1 MAYTE
6 ETKATILHLL
16 DNGTSVKELCMEYN
30 ISRSTLYRWLHDLEY
45 SNVAVDIPSAK
56 DYNALQQQVKKLE
69 NIISVLKSAKCTVHA
84 PLKEKLLEL
93 ELLYDQYD
101 VRTLCEALEVSRGT
115 FYNHILRNKRGNA
128 WFEKRREEYR
138 ILIRDVFDEYRQV
151 LGAEKIR
158 TVLVQRGH
166 QVSTEYVARLMKE
179 MGLSSVRTTAKQN
192 YLNLRESGKKRNVLR
207 QQFNAT
213 RPNEVWVS
221 DVTCFRLQDRN
232 HYICVI
238 LDLFSRKVIAYK
250 VSKKNSTQ
258 LVTSTFKSAWEESD
272 PELELLFHSDRGAQY
287 TSHRFQE
294 LLRRHSIVQS
304 FSNSGKPHDNA
315 VAESFFASLK
325 KEELYRKDYASEPD
339 FKRSISAYIE
349 FYNMKRPHRTLKNR
363 TPCQMEEDYQ
373 EVMSQSHGK

>member
-1 MAYTE
+1 MAHTAE
-6 ETKATILHLL
+6 VKVEALRRLVK
-16 DNGTSVKELCMEYN
+16 GTPVKELCRESN
-30 ISRSTLYRWLHDLEY
+30 IPRSTLYRWSRDLEN
-45 SNVAVDIPSAK
+45 SNMTSEVPSPK
-56 DYNALQQQVKKLE
+56 NYEALQHQVKKLE

-115 FYNHILRNKRGNA
+115 FYNHILRNKRGNT
-128 WFEKRREEYR
+128 WFEKRRAEYR

-179 MGLSSVRTTAKQN
+179 MGLSSIRTTAKQDF
-192 YLNLRESGKKRNVLR
+192 LNLRESGKKRNVLR
-207 QQFNAT
+207 QQFSAA

-221 DVTCFRLQDRN
+221 DVTCFRLKDRN
-232 HYICVI
+232 YYICII
-238 LDLFSRKVIAYK
+238 LDLFSRKVIAHK

-258 LVTSTFKSAWEESD
+258 LITSTFKSAWEERN
-272 PELELLFHSDRGAQY
+272 PEMELLFHSDRGAQY

-294 LLRRHSIVQS
+294 LLRSHAVVQS

-315 VAESFFASLK
+315 VAESFFSSLK
-325 KEELYRKDYASEPD
+325 KEQLYRNY
-339 FKRSISAYIE
+339 
-349 FYNMKRPHRTLKNR
+349 
-363 TPCQMEEDYQ
+363 
-373 EVMSQSHGK
+373 

>member
-1 MAYTE
+1 MAHTAE
-6 ETKATILHLL
+6 AKATVLRQLA
-16 DNGTSVKELCMEYN
+16 NGTPVKELCRTYD
-30 ISRSTLYRWLHDLEY
+30 IPRSTLYRWSRDLES
-45 SNVAVDIPSAK
+45 SNKINEVLLPKNYD
-56 DYNALQQQVKKLE
+56 ALQQQVKKLE

-93 ELLYDQYD
+93 ELLYGQYD
-101 VRTLCEALEVSRGT
+101 VRTLCEAMEVSRGT
-115 FYNHILRNKRGNA
+115 FYNHILRNKRGNT

-138 ILIRDVFDEYRQV
+138 VLIRDVFDEYRQV

-179 MGLSSVRTTAKQN
+179 MGLSSVRTTAKQD
-192 YLNLRESGKKRNVLR
+192 YLNLRESGKKRNVLC
-207 QQFNAT
+207 QQFSAT

-238 LDLFSRKVIAYK
+238 LDLFSRKVIAHK

-258 LVTSTFKSAWEESD
+258 LVTSTFKNAWEERA

-294 LLRRHSIVQS
+294 LLRSHAVVQS
-304 FSNSGKPHDNA
+304 FSNSGRPHDNA

-339 FKRSISAYIE
+339 FRRSISAYME

-373 EVMSQSHGK
+373 GVMGRSHGK

>member
-1 MAYTE
+1 MAHTAE
-6 ETKATILHLL
+6 VKVEALRRLVK
-16 DNGTSVKELCMEYN
+16 GTPVKELCRESN
-30 ISRSTLYRWLHDLEY
+30 IPRSTLYRWSRDLEN
-45 SNVAVDIPSAK
+45 SNMTSEVPSPK
-56 DYNALQQQVKKLE
+56 NYEALQQQVKKLE

-93 ELLYDQYD
+93 ELLYGQYD
-101 VRTLCEALEVSRGT
+101 VRTLCEAMEVSRGT
-115 FYNHILRNKRGNA
+115 FYNHILRNKRGNT

-138 ILIRDVFDEYRQV
+138 VLIRDVFDEYRQV

-179 MGLSSVRTTAKQN
+179 MGLSSVRTTAKQD
-192 YLNLRESGKKRNVLR
+192 YLNLRESGKKRNVLC
-207 QQFNAT
+207 QQFSAT

-238 LDLFSRKVIAYK
+238 LDLFSRKVIAHK

-258 LVTSTFKSAWEESD
+258 LVTSTFKNAWEERA

-294 LLRRHSIVQS
+294 LLRSHAVVQS
-304 FSNSGKPHDNA
+304 FSNSGRPHDNA

-339 FKRSISAYIE
+339 FRRSISAYME

-373 EVMSQSHGK
+373 GVMGRSHGK

>member
-1 MAYTE
+1 MAHTAE
-6 ETKATILHLL
+6 AKATVLRQLA
-16 DNGTSVKELCMEYN
+16 NGTPVKELCRTYD
-30 ISRSTLYRWLHDLEY
+30 IPRSTLYRWSRDLES
-45 SNVAVDIPSAK
+45 SNMTSEVPSPK
-56 DYNALQQQVKKLE
+56 NYEALQQQVKKLE

-93 ELLYDQYD
+93 ELLYGQYD
-101 VRTLCEALEVSRGT
+101 VRTLCEAMEVSRGT
-115 FYNHILRNKRGNA
+115 FYNHILRNKRGNT

-138 ILIRDVFDEYRQV
+138 VLIRDVFDEYRQV

-179 MGLSSVRTTAKQN
+179 MGLSSVRTTAKQD
-192 YLNLRESGKKRNVLR
+192 YLNLRESGKKRNVLC
-207 QQFNAT
+207 QQFSAT

-238 LDLFSRKVIAYK
+238 LDLFSRKVIAHK

-258 LVTSTFKSAWEESD
+258 LVTSTFKNAWEERA

-294 LLRRHSIVQS
+294 LLRSHAVVQS
-304 FSNSGKPHDNA
+304 FSNSGRPHDNA

-339 FKRSISAYIE
+339 FRRSISAYME

-363 TPCQMEEDYQ
+363 TPCQMVEDYQ
-373 EVMSQSHGK
+373 GVMGQSHGK

>member
-1 MAYTE
+1 MAHTAE
-6 ETKATILHLL
+6 AKATVLRQLA
-16 DNGTSVKELCMEYN
+16 NGTPVKELCRTYD
-30 ISRSTLYRWLHDLEY
+30 IPRSTLYRWSRDLES
-45 SNVAVDIPSAK
+45 SNMTSEVPSPK
-56 DYNALQQQVKKLE
+56 NYEALQQQVKKLE

-93 ELLYDQYD
+93 ELLYGQYD
-101 VRTLCEALEVSRGT
+101 VRTLCEAMEVSRGT
-115 FYNHILRNKRGNA
+115 FYNHILRNKRGNT

-138 ILIRDVFDEYRQV
+138 VLIRDVFDEYRQV

-179 MGLSSVRTTAKQN
+179 MGLSSVRTTAKQD
-192 YLNLRESGKKRNVLR
+192 YLNLRESGKKRNVLC
-207 QQFNAT
+207 QQFSAT

-238 LDLFSRKVIAYK
+238 LDLFSRKVIAHK

-258 LVTSTFKSAWEESD
+258 LVTSTFKNAWEERA

-294 LLRRHSIVQS
+294 LLRSHAVVQS
-304 FSNSGKPHDNA
+304 FSNSGRPHDNA

-339 FKRSISAYIE
+339 FRRSISAYME

-373 EVMSQSHGK
+373 GVMGQSHGK

>member
-1 MAYTE
+1 MAHTAE
-6 ETKATILHLL
+6 VKSTVLCQLAK
-16 DNGTSVKELCMEYN
+16 GTPVKELCRAYN
-30 ISRSTLYRWLHDLEY
+30 IPRSTLYRWFRDLE
-45 SNVAVDIPSAK
+45 SSSKTSEVPSPK
-56 DYNALQQQVKKLE
+56 NYDALQQQVKKLE

-93 ELLYDQYD
+93 ELLYGQYD
-101 VRTLCEALEVSRGT
+101 VRTLCEAMEVSRGT

-138 ILIRDVFDEYRQV
+138 VLIRDVFDEYRQV

-179 MGLSSVRTTAKQN
+179 MGLSSIRTTAKQD
-192 YLNLRESGKKRNVLR
+192 YLNLRESGKKRNVLCR
-207 QQFNAT
+207 QFSAT

-238 LDLFSRKVIAYK
+238 LDLFSRKVIAHK

-258 LVTSTFKSAWEESD
+258 LITSTFKSAWEERT

-294 LLRRHSIVQS
+294 LLRSHAVVQS
-304 FSNSGKPHDNA
+304 FSNSGRPHDNA

-325 KEELYRKDYASEPD
+325 KEELYRKNYLSEPD
-339 FKRSISAYIE
+339 FRRSISAYME

-373 EVMSQSHGK
+373 GVIGQSHGK

>member
-1 MAYTE
+1 MAHTAE
-6 ETKATILHLL
+6 AKATVLRQLA
-16 DNGTSVKELCMEYN
+16 NGTPVKELCRTYD
-30 ISRSTLYRWLHDLEY
+30 IPRSTLYRWSRDLES
-45 SNVAVDIPSAK
+45 SNMTSEVPSPK
-56 DYNALQQQVKKLE
+56 NYEALQQQVKKLE

-93 ELLYDQYD
+93 ELLYGQYD
-101 VRTLCEALEVSRGT
+101 VRTLCEAMEVSRGT
-115 FYNHILRNKRGNA
+115 FYNHILRNKRGNT

-138 ILIRDVFDEYRQV
+138 VLIRDVFDEYRQV

-179 MGLSSVRTTAKQN
+179 MGLSSVRTTAKQD
-192 YLNLRESGKKRNVLR
+192 YLNLRESGKKRNVLC
-207 QQFNAT
+207 QQFSAT

-238 LDLFSRKVIAYK
+238 LDLFSRKVIAHK

-258 LVTSTFKSAWEESD
+258 LVTSTFKNAWEERA

-294 LLRRHSIVQS
+294 LLRSHAVVQS
-304 FSNSGKPHDNA
+304 FSNSGRPHDNA

-325 KEELYRKDYASEPD
+325 KEESYRKDYASEPD
-339 FKRSISAYIE
+339 FRRSISAYME

-373 EVMSQSHGK
+373 GVMGQSHGK

>member
-1 MAYTE
+1 MAHTAE
-6 ETKATILHLL
+6 AKATVLRQLA
-16 DNGTSVKELCMEYN
+16 NGTPVKELCRTYD
-30 ISRSTLYRWLHDLEY
+30 IPRSTLYRWSRDLES
-45 SNVAVDIPSAK
+45 SNMTSEVPSPK
-56 DYNALQQQVKKLE
+56 NYEALQQQVKKLE
-69 NIISVLKSAKCTVHA
+69 TIISVLKSAKCTVHA

-93 ELLYDQYD
+93 ELLYGQYD
-101 VRTLCEALEVSRGT
+101 VRTLCEAMEVSRGT
-115 FYNHILRNKRGNA
+115 FYNHILRNKRGNT

-138 ILIRDVFDEYRQV
+138 VLIRDVFDEYRQV

-179 MGLSSVRTTAKQN
+179 MGLSSVRTTAKQD
-192 YLNLRESGKKRNVLR
+192 YLNLRESGKKRNVLC
-207 QQFNAT
+207 QQFSAT

-238 LDLFSRKVIAYK
+238 LDLFSRKVIAHK

-258 LVTSTFKSAWEESD
+258 LVTSTFKNAWEERA

-294 LLRRHSIVQS
+294 LLRSHAVVQS
-304 FSNSGKPHDNA
+304 FSNSGRPHDNA

-339 FKRSISAYIE
+339 FRRSISAYME

-373 EVMSQSHGK
+373 GVMGQSHGK

>member
-1 MAYTE
+1 MAHTAE
-6 ETKATILHLL
+6 VKATVLRQLAK
-16 DNGTSVKELCMEYN
+16 GTPVKELCRAYN
-30 ISRSTLYRWLHDLEY
+30 IPRSTLYRWSRDLES
-45 SNVAVDIPSAK
+45 SNKINEVLLPKNYD
-56 DYNALQQQVKKLE
+56 ALQQQVKKLE

-93 ELLYDQYD
+93 ELLYGQYD

-138 ILIRDVFDEYRQV
+138 VLIRDVFDEYRQV

-179 MGLSSVRTTAKQN
+179 MGLSSIRTTAKQD
-192 YLNLRESGKKRNVLR
+192 YLNLRESGKKRNVLC
-207 QQFNAT
+207 QQFSAT
-213 RPNEVWVS
+213 RPNEIWVS

-238 LDLFSRKVIAYK
+238 LDLFSRKVIAHK
-250 VSKKNSTQ
+250 VSMKNSTQ
-258 LVTSTFKSAWEESD
+258 LVTSTFKSAWEERA

-294 LLRRHSIVQS
+294 LLRSHAVVQS
-304 FSNSGKPHDNA
+304 FSNSGRPHDNA

-339 FKRSISAYIE
+339 FRRNINAYME

>member
-258 LVTSTFKSAWEESD
+258 LVTSTFKSAWEERI

-363 TPCQMEEDYQ
+363 TPCQMEENYQ
-373 EVMSQSHGK
+373 EVMGQSHGE

>member
-1 MAYTE
+1 MAYTAE
-6 ETKATILHLL
+6 VKATVLHRLAK
-16 DNGTSVKELCMEYN
+16 GTPVKELCRAYN
-30 ISRSTLYRWLHDLEY
+30 IPRSTLYRWSRDLES
-45 SNVAVDIPSAK
+45 SNMTSEVPSPK
-56 DYNALQQQVKKLE
+56 NYEALQQQVKKLE

-93 ELLYDQYD
+93 ELLYGQYD

-138 ILIRDVFDEYRQV
+138 VLIRDVFNEYRQV

-179 MGLSSVRTTAKQN
+179 MGLSSVRTTAKQD

-238 LDLFSRKVIAYK
+238 LDLFSRKVIAYN

-258 LVTSTFKSAWEESD
+258 LVTSTFKSAWEERV

-294 LLRRHSIVQS
+294 LLRSHAVVQS
-304 FSNSGKPHDNA
+304 FSNSGRPHDNA

-339 FKRSISAYIE
+339 FRRNINAYME

>member
-1 MAYTE
+1 MAHTAE
-6 ETKATILHLL
+6 AKATVLRQLA
-16 DNGTSVKELCMEYN
+16 NGTPVKELCRTYD
-30 ISRSTLYRWLHDLEY
+30 IPRSTLYRWSRDLES
-45 SNVAVDIPSAK
+45 SNMTSEVPSPK
-56 DYNALQQQVKKLE
+56 NYEALQQQVKKLE

-179 MGLSSVRTTAKQN
+179 MGLSSVRTTAKQD

-258 LVTSTFKSAWEESD
+258 LVTSTFKSAWEERV

>member
-1 MAYTE
+1 MAHTAE
-6 ETKATILHLL
+6 VKVEALRRLVK
-16 DNGTSVKELCMEYN
+16 GTPVKELCRESN
-30 ISRSTLYRWLHDLEY
+30 IPRSTLYRWSRDLEN
-45 SNVAVDIPSAK
+45 SNMTSEVPSPK
-56 DYNALQQQVKKLE
+56 NYEALQHQVKKLE

-115 FYNHILRNKRGNA
+115 FYNHILRNKRGNTG
-128 WFEKRREEYR
+128 FEKRRAEYR

-179 MGLSSVRTTAKQN
+179 MGLSSIRTTAKQDF
-192 YLNLRESGKKRNVLR
+192 LNLRESGKKRNVLR
-207 QQFNAT
+207 QQFSAA

-221 DVTCFRLQDRN
+221 DVTCFRLKDRN
-232 HYICVI
+232 YYICII
-238 LDLFSRKVIAYK
+238 LDLFSRKVIAHK

-258 LVTSTFKSAWEESD
+258 LITSTFKSAWEERN
-272 PELELLFHSDRGAQY
+272 PEMELLFHSDRGAQY

-294 LLRRHSIVQS
+294 LLRSHAVVQS

-339 FKRSISAYIE
+339 FRRSISAYME

-373 EVMSQSHGK
+373 GVMGRSHGK

>member
-1 MAYTE
+1 MAHTAE
-6 ETKATILHLL
+6 AKATVLRQLA
-16 DNGTSVKELCMEYN
+16 NGTPVKELCRTYD
-30 ISRSTLYRWLHDLEY
+30 IPRSTLYRWSRDLES
-45 SNVAVDIPSAK
+45 SNMTSEVPSPK
-56 DYNALQQQVKKLE
+56 NYEALQQQVKKLE

-93 ELLYDQYD
+93 ELLYGQYD
-101 VRTLCEALEVSRGT
+101 VRTLCEAMEVSRGT

-179 MGLSSVRTTAKQN
+179 MGLSSVRTTAKQD
-192 YLNLRESGKKRNVLR
+192 YLNLRESGKKRNVLC
-207 QQFNAT
+207 QQFSAT

-238 LDLFSRKVIAYK
+238 LDLFSRKVIAHK

-258 LVTSTFKSAWEESD
+258 LVTSTFKNAWEERA

-294 LLRRHSIVQS
+294 LLRSHAVVQS
-304 FSNSGKPHDNA
+304 FSNSGRPHDNA

-339 FKRSISAYIE
+339 FRRSISAYME

-373 EVMSQSHGK
+373 GVMGQSHGK

>member
-258 LVTSTFKSAWEESD
+258 LVTSTFKSAWEERV

-363 TPCQMEEDYQ
+363 TACQMEEDYQ

>member
-1 MAYTE
+1 MAHTAE
-6 ETKATILHLL
+6 AKATVLRQLA
-16 DNGTSVKELCMEYN
+16 NGTPVKELCRTYD
-30 ISRSTLYRWLHDLEY
+30 IPRSTLYRWSRDLES
-45 SNVAVDIPSAK
+45 SNMTSEVPSPK
-56 DYNALQQQVKKLE
+56 NYEALQQQVKKLE

-93 ELLYDQYD
+93 ELLYGQYD
-101 VRTLCEALEVSRGT
+101 VRTLCEAMEVSRGT
-115 FYNHILRNKRGNA
+115 FYNHILRNKRGNT

-138 ILIRDVFDEYRQV
+138 VLIRDVFDEYRQV

-158 TVLVQRGH
+158 TVLVPRGH

-179 MGLSSVRTTAKQN
+179 MGLSSVRTTAKQD
-192 YLNLRESGKKRNVLR
+192 YLNLRESGKKRNVLC
-207 QQFNAT
+207 QQFSAT

-238 LDLFSRKVIAYK
+238 LDLFSRKVIAHK

-258 LVTSTFKSAWEESD
+258 LVTSTFKNAWEERA

-294 LLRRHSIVQS
+294 LLRSHAVVQS
-304 FSNSGKPHDNA
+304 FSNSGRPHDNA

-339 FKRSISAYIE
+339 FRRSISAYME

-373 EVMSQSHGK
+373 GVMGQSHGK

>member
-258 LVTSTFKSAWEESD
+258 LVTSTFKSAWEERI

>member
-1 MAYTE
+1 MAHTAE
-6 ETKATILHLL
+6 AKATVLRQLA
-16 DNGTSVKELCMEYN
+16 NGTPVKELCRTYD
-30 ISRSTLYRWLHDLEY
+30 IPRSTLYRWSRDLEN
-45 SNVAVDIPSAK
+45 SNMTSEVPSPK
-56 DYNALQQQVKKLE
+56 NYEALQHQVKKLE

-93 ELLYDQYD
+93 ELLYGQYD
-101 VRTLCEALEVSRGT
+101 VWTLCEAMEVSRGT
-115 FYNHILRNKRGNA
+115 FYNHILRNKRGNT

-138 ILIRDVFDEYRQV
+138 VLIRDVFDEYRQV

-179 MGLSSVRTTAKQN
+179 MGLSSVRTTAKQD
-192 YLNLRESGKKRNVLR
+192 YLNLRESGKKRNVLC
-207 QQFNAT
+207 QQFSAT

-238 LDLFSRKVIAYK
+238 LDLFSRKVIAHK

-258 LVTSTFKSAWEESD
+258 LVTSTFKSAWEERV

-294 LLRRHSIVQS
+294 LLRSHAVVQS
-304 FSNSGKPHDNA
+304 FSNSGRPHDNA

-339 FKRSISAYIE
+339 FRRSISAYME

-373 EVMSQSHGK
+373 GVMGQSHGK

>member
-1 MAYTE
+1 M
-6 ETKATILHLL
+6 LFR
-16 DNGTSVKELCMEYN
+16 
-30 ISRSTLYRWLHDLEY
+30 SRDLEN
-45 SNVAVDIPSAK
+45 SNMTSEVPSPK
-56 DYNALQQQVKKLE
+56 NYEALQHQVKKLE

-115 FYNHILRNKRGNA
+115 FYNHILRNKRGNT
-128 WFEKRREEYR
+128 WFEKRRAEYR

-179 MGLSSVRTTAKQN
+179 MGLSSIRTTAKQDF
-192 YLNLRESGKKRNVLR
+192 LNLRESGKKRNVLR
-207 QQFNAT
+207 QQFSAA

-221 DVTCFRLQDRN
+221 DVTCFRLKDRN
-232 HYICVI
+232 YYICII
-238 LDLFSRKVIAYK
+238 LDLFSRKVIAHK

-258 LVTSTFKSAWEESD
+258 LITSTFKSAWEERN
-272 PELELLFHSDRGAQY
+272 PEMELLFHSDRGAQY

-294 LLRRHSIVQS
+294 LLRSHAVVQS

-339 FKRSISAYIE
+339 FRRSISAYME

-373 EVMSQSHGK
+373 GVMGRSHGK

>member
-1 MAYTE
+1 MAYTAE
-6 ETKATILHLL
+6 VKATVLRQLT
-16 DNGTSVKELCMEYN
+16 NGMSVEELCRESN
-30 ISRSTLYRWLHDLEY
+30 IPRITLYRWSRDLES
-45 SNVAVDIPSAK
+45 SNMTSEVHSPKNYEAS
-56 DYNALQQQVKKLE
+56 QQQVKKLE
-69 NIISVLKSAKCTVHA
+69 KIISILKSAKCTVHA

-93 ELLYDQYD
+93 ELLYGQYD

-138 ILIRDVFDEYRQV
+138 VLIRDVFDEYRQV
-151 LGAEKIR
+151 LDAEKIR

-179 MGLSSVRTTAKQN
+179 MGLSSIRTTAKQD
-192 YLNLRESGKKRNVLR
+192 YLSLQESGKKRNVLC
-207 QQFNAT
+207 QQFSAT

-238 LDLFSRKVIAYK
+238 LDLFSRKVIAHK

-258 LVTSTFKSAWEESD
+258 LVTSTFKSAWEERA

-287 TSHRFQE
+287 TSSLSGVITQSCCGTIFFE
-294 LLRRHSIVQS
+294 L
-304 FSNSGKPHDNA
+304 
-315 VAESFFASLK
+315 
-325 KEELYRKDYASEPD
+325 RKTS
-339 FKRSISAYIE
+339 
-349 FYNMKRPHRTLKNR
+349 
-363 TPCQMEEDYQ
+363 
-373 EVMSQSHGK
+373 

>member
-1 MAYTE
+1 MAHTAE
-6 ETKATILHLL
+6 VKVEALRRLVK
-16 DNGTSVKELCMEYN
+16 GTPVKELCRESN
-30 ISRSTLYRWLHDLEY
+30 IPRSTLYRWSRDLEN
-45 SNVAVDIPSAK
+45 SNMTSEVPSPK
-56 DYNALQQQVKKLE
+56 NYEALQHQVKKLE

-115 FYNHILRNKRGNA
+115 FYNHILRNKRGNT

-179 MGLSSVRTTAKQN
+179 MGLSSIRTTAKQDF
-192 YLNLRESGKKRNVLR
+192 LNLRESGKKRNVLR
-207 QQFNAT
+207 QQFSAA

-221 DVTCFRLQDRN
+221 DVTCFRLKDRN
-232 HYICVI
+232 YYICII
-238 LDLFSRKVIAYK
+238 LDLFSRKVIAHK

-258 LVTSTFKSAWEESD
+258 LITSTFKSAWEERN
-272 PELELLFHSDRGAQY
+272 PEMELLFHSDRGAQY

-294 LLRRHSIVQS
+294 LLRSHAVVQS

-339 FKRSISAYIE
+339 FRRSISAYME

-373 EVMSQSHGK
+373 GVMGRSHGK

>member
-1 MAYTE
+1 MAHTAE
-6 ETKATILHLL
+6 VKVEALRRLVK
-16 DNGTSVKELCMEYN
+16 GTPVKELCRESN
-30 ISRSTLYRWLHDLEY
+30 IPRSTLYRWSRDLEN
-45 SNVAVDIPSAK
+45 SNMTSEVPSPK
-56 DYNALQQQVKKLE
+56 NYEALQHQVKKLE

-115 FYNHILRNKRGNA
+115 FYNHILRNKRGNT
-128 WFEKRREEYR
+128 WFEKRRAEYR

-179 MGLSSVRTTAKQN
+179 MGLSSIRTTAKQDF
-192 YLNLRESGKKRNVLR
+192 LNLRESGKKRNVLR
-207 QQFNAT
+207 QQFSAA

-221 DVTCFRLQDRN
+221 DVTCFRLKDRN
-232 HYICVI
+232 YYICII
-238 LDLFSRKVIAYK
+238 LDLFSRKVIAHK

-258 LVTSTFKSAWEESD
+258 LITSTFKSAWEERN
-272 PELELLFHSDRGAQY
+272 PEMELLFHSDRGAQY

-294 LLRRHSIVQS
+294 LLRSHAVVHS

-339 FKRSISAYIE
+339 FRRSISAYME

-373 EVMSQSHGK
+373 GVMGRSHGK

>member
-1 MAYTE
+1 
-6 ETKATILHLL
+6 
-16 DNGTSVKELCMEYN
+16 
-30 ISRSTLYRWLHDLEY
+30 
-45 SNVAVDIPSAK
+45 
-56 DYNALQQQVKKLE
+56 
-69 NIISVLKSAKCTVHA
+69 
-84 PLKEKLLEL
+84 
-93 ELLYDQYD
+93 
-101 VRTLCEALEVSRGT
+101 
-115 FYNHILRNKRGNA
+115 
-128 WFEKRREEYR
+128 
-138 ILIRDVFDEYRQV
+138 
-151 LGAEKIR
+151 
-158 TVLVQRGH
+158 
-166 QVSTEYVARLMKE
+166 

-258 LVTSTFKSAWEESD
+258 LVTSTFKSAWEERV

-349 FYNMKRPHRTLKNR
+349 FNNMKRPHRTLKNR

>member
-1 MAYTE
+1 MAHTAE
-6 ETKATILHLL
+6 AKATVLRQLA
-16 DNGTSVKELCMEYN
+16 NGTPVKELCRTYD
-30 ISRSTLYRWLHDLEY
+30 IPRSTLYRWSRDLES
-45 SNVAVDIPSAK
+45 SNMTSEVPSPK
-56 DYNALQQQVKKLE
+56 NYEALQHQVKKLE

-115 FYNHILRNKRGNA
+115 FYNHILRNKRGNT
-128 WFEKRREEYR
+128 WFEKRRAEYR

-179 MGLSSVRTTAKQN
+179 MGLSSIRTTAKQDF
-192 YLNLRESGKKRNVLR
+192 LNLRESGKKRNVLR
-207 QQFNAT
+207 QQFSAA

-221 DVTCFRLQDRN
+221 DVTCFRLKDRN
-232 HYICVI
+232 YYICII
-238 LDLFSRKVIAYK
+238 LDLFSRKVIAHK

-258 LVTSTFKSAWEESD
+258 LITSTFKSAWEERN
-272 PELELLFHSDRGAQY
+272 PEMELLFHSDRGAQY

-294 LLRRHSIVQS
+294 LLRSHAVVQS

-339 FKRSISAYIE
+339 FRRSISAYME

-373 EVMSQSHGK
+373 GVMGRSHGK

>member
-1 MAYTE
+1 MAHTAE
-6 ETKATILHLL
+6 VKATVLRQLAK
-16 DNGTSVKELCMEYN
+16 GTPVKELCRAYN
-30 ISRSTLYRWLHDLEY
+30 IPRSTLYRWSRDLES
-45 SNVAVDIPSAK
+45 SNKINEVLLPKNYD
-56 DYNALQQQVKKLE
+56 ALQQQVKKLE

-93 ELLYDQYD
+93 ELLYGQYD

-138 ILIRDVFDEYRQV
+138 VLIRDVFDEYRQV

-179 MGLSSVRTTAKQN
+179 MGLSSIRTTAKQD
-192 YLNLRESGKKRNVLR
+192 YLNLRESGKKRNVLC
-207 QQFNAT
+207 QQFSAT
-213 RPNEVWVS
+213 RPNEIWVS

-238 LDLFSRKVIAYK
+238 LDLFSRKVIAHK
-250 VSKKNSTQ
+250 VSMKNSTQ
-258 LVTSTFKSAWEESD
+258 LVTSTFKSAWEERA

-294 LLRRHSIVQS
+294 LLRSHAVVQS
-304 FSNSGKPHDNA
+304 FSNSGRPHDNA

-339 FKRSISAYIE
+339 FRRNVNAYME

>member
-1 MAYTE
+1 M
-6 ETKATILHLL
+6 
-16 DNGTSVKELCMEYN
+16 
-30 ISRSTLYRWLHDLEY
+30 
-45 SNVAVDIPSAK
+45 
-56 DYNALQQQVKKLE
+56 
-69 NIISVLKSAKCTVHA
+69 
-84 PLKEKLLEL
+84 KEKLLEL
-93 ELLYDQYD
+93 ELLYGQYD

-138 ILIRDVFDEYRQV
+138 VLIRDVFDEYRQV

-179 MGLSSVRTTAKQN
+179 MGLSSVRTTAKQDF
-192 YLNLRESGKKRNVLR
+192 LNLRESGKKRNVLR
-207 QQFNAT
+207 QQFSAT

-221 DVTCFRLQDRN
+221 DATCFRLQDRN
-232 HYICVI
+232 YYICVI
-238 LDLFSRKVIAYK
+238 LDLFSRKVIAHK

-258 LVTSTFKSAWEESD
+258 LVTSTFKSAWGERS

-294 LLRRHSIVQS
+294 LLRSHAVVQS

-325 KEELYRKDYASEPD
+325 KEELYRKDYVSDSD
-339 FKRSISAYIE
+339 FRKSVSTYME
-349 FYNMKRPHRTLKNR
+349 FYNIKRPHRTLKNR
-363 TPCQMEEDYQ
+363 TPCQMEEDYHG
-373 EVMSQSHGK
+373 VMGQSHGK

>member
-1 MAYTE
+1 MAHTAE
-6 ETKATILHLL
+6 AKATVLRQLA
-16 DNGTSVKELCMEYN
+16 NGTPVKELCRTYD
-30 ISRSTLYRWLHDLEY
+30 IPRSTLYRWSRDLES
-45 SNVAVDIPSAK
+45 SNMTSEVPSPK
-56 DYNALQQQVKKLE
+56 NYEALQQQVKKLE

-179 MGLSSVRTTAKQN
+179 MGLSSVRTTAKQD
-192 YLNLRESGKKRNVLR
+192 YLNLRESGKKRNVLC
-207 QQFNAT
+207 QQFSAT

-238 LDLFSRKVIAYK
+238 LDLFSRKVIAHK

-258 LVTSTFKSAWEESD
+258 LVTSTFKNAWEERA

-294 LLRRHSIVQS
+294 LLRSHAVVQS
-304 FSNSGKPHDNA
+304 FSNSGRPHDNA

-339 FKRSISAYIE
+339 FRRSISAYME

-363 TPCQMEEDYQ
+363 MPCQMEEDYQ
-373 EVMSQSHGK
+373 GVMGQSHGK

>member
-30 ISRSTLYRWLHDLEY
+30 ISRSTLYRWLHDLKY

-179 MGLSSVRTTAKQN
+179 MGLSSVRTTAKQD

-258 LVTSTFKSAWEESD
+258 LVTSTFKSAWEERV

>member
-1 MAYTE
+1 MAHTAE
-6 ETKATILHLL
+6 AKATVLRQLA
-16 DNGTSVKELCMEYN
+16 NGTPVKELCRTYD
-30 ISRSTLYRWLHDLEY
+30 IPRSTLYRWSRDLES
-45 SNVAVDIPSAK
+45 SNMTSEVPSPK
-56 DYNALQQQVKKLE
+56 NYEALQQQVKKLE

-93 ELLYDQYD
+93 ELLYGQYD
-101 VRTLCEALEVSRGT
+101 VRTLCEAMEVSRGT
-115 FYNHILRNKRGNA
+115 FYNHILRNKRGNT

-138 ILIRDVFDEYRQV
+138 VLIRDVFDEYRQV

-179 MGLSSVRTTAKQN
+179 MGLSSVRTTAKQD
-192 YLNLRESGKKRNVLR
+192 YLNLRESGKKRNVLC
-207 QQFNAT
+207 QQFSAT

-238 LDLFSRKVIAYK
+238 LDLFSRKVIAHK

-258 LVTSTFKSAWEESD
+258 LVTSTFTSAWEEGVR
-272 PELELLFHSDRGAQY
+272 ELELLFHSDRGAQY

-294 LLRRHSIVQS
+294 LLRSHAVVQS
-304 FSNSGKPHDNA
+304 FSNSGRPHDNA

-339 FKRSISAYIE
+339 FRRSISAYME

-373 EVMSQSHGK
+373 GVMGQSHGK